1 VKKRRIAPNVSILGL
16 TTFAFF
22 LSFVVWFNMAPFI
35 HVIEQTFQLTN
46 DEVGALLVMNV
57 ALTIPARVLIGV
69 LVDRFGSRKVYSS
82 LLILMSIPC
91 FAFALATTYWQ
102 LLISRMFLG
111 IIGAGFV
118 IGIRMISEW
127 FPEKRLG
134 IAEGIYGGWGNFGS
148 AAAAMSLPALALFLG
163 GEEGWRYAIG
173 ITGLLVL
180 IYGFVFFFKA
190 SDTPESKSL
199 PGAKRKGGLEVTSY
213 KGLIGLLAMMLPM
226 YGILGVFLWKLYT
239 MAILSSGA
247 AISGCMILLILFV
260 VSSFRTIQYNRRSLE
275 RGIPDH
281 EKYSFKQVFILAA
294 AYFVTFGSELAVVSM
309 LPLFFSETFDL
320 GLAAAGL
327 IAGSFA
333 FTNLVARPLGGYLS
347 DRYGRKLILT
357 IMLLG
362 LSVGYFLMSQ
372 VTGTWPLALA
382 IAVTMLCSFFV
393 QGGEG
398 AVFAMVP
405 LVKKKITGQ
414 IAGLVGAYGNVGA
427 TTFLTVYSV
436 IQPGQFFMVIS
447 VTGMVCTAGML
458 LLAEPSR
465 QGIRKRKM
473 SRMGV
478 PSNSSVS
485 R

>member
-1 VKKRRIAPNVSILGL
+1 MIKRRITPNVSILGL

-35 HVIEQTFQLTN
+35 HVIQEKFQLTS
-46 DEVGALLVMNV
+46 DEIGALLIMNV

-69 LVDRFGSRKVYSS
+69 LVDRFGPRKVYSS
-82 LLILMSIPC
+82 LLVVMSVPC
-91 FAFALATTYWQ
+91 IAFALATTYWQ

-127 FPEKRLG
+127 FPEKRMG

-148 AAAAMSLPALALFLG
+148 AAAAMSLPVLALLLG

-180 IYGFVFFFKA
+180 IYGIVFYFTA
-190 SDTPESKSL
+190 SDTPHSKSL
-199 PGAKRKGGLEVTSY
+199 PGEVKRKGGLEVTSY
-213 KGLIGLLAMMLPM
+213 KDLIGLIAIMLPM
-226 YGILGVFLWKLYT
+226 YGILGVFLWKLYS
-239 MAILSSGA
+239 MAILTSEA
-247 AISGCMILLILFV
+247 AIAGCLILLILFIS
-260 VSSFRTIQYNRRSLE
+260 SSFRAIQYNRPALE
-275 RGIPDH
+275 KGVP
-281 EKYSFKQVFILAA
+281 EEEQYSFKQVFILAS

-320 GLAAAGL
+320 GLAEAGI

-347 DRYGRKLILT
+347 DRFGRKLILT
-357 IMLLG
+357 IMLFG
-362 LSVGYFLMSQ
+362 LSIGYFLLSQ
-372 VTGTWPLALA
+372 VSGTWPLALA

-405 LVKKKITGQ
+405 LIKKKVTGQ

-427 TTFLTVYSV
+427 TTFLTVYSMV
-436 IQPGQFFMVIS
+436 QPGQFFLVIS
-447 VTGMVCTAGML
+447 VTGAVCTAGMIL
-458 LLAEPSR
+458 LVEPKQRAVREGKVSR
-465 QGIRKRKM
+465 
-473 SRMGV
+473 V
-478 PSNSSVS
+478 PSNTNVS